1 MKKKKIKDSEL
12 VEAKTYILST
22 PSFVRRGAG
31 YEYPKL
37 LVSDMIDDIDL
48 LTSDVETNFAEYKKD
63 STVNVIETSLINNVL
78 WGRTT
83 SGWIILNRE

>member
-1 MKKKKIKDSEL
+1 MKKKKIKDTVL

-48 LTSDVETNFAEYKKD
+48 LTSNVETHFAEYKKD

-83 SGWIILNRE
+83 SGWIILDRE